1 MLRLLL
7 MALAFATSAT
17 GCTSYNVSPGWG
29 GGWGGWHG
37 GGWGHTNV
45 FVANNHN
52 FYHPGRRW

>member
-7 MALAFATSAT
+7 IALALATSAT
-17 GCTSYNVSPGWG
+17 GCTNYNVSPGW
-29 GGWGGWHG
+29 G

-45 FVANNHN
+45 FVANDHN